1 MANASHRTVKEI
13 SDFFMRKKKQEIYY
27 EFVRFDNAIDPYAI
41 HTA

>member
-1 MANASHRTVKEI
+1 MANALHRAVKEI
-13 SDFFMRKKKQEIYY
+13 SDFVMKKKQDIYY

>member
-13 SDFFMRKKKQEIYY
+13 SDFFMKKKQEMYY